1 MIFCIFPQA
10 GQLHLAWFIVGP
22 TAGPSPVHRWSIAVP
37 WSGPSPDGIPKKVI
51 LLIVI
56 TVLLSTIVVDY
67 AKARD
72 CNCKKRNGSLD
83 THLTRECTKCA
94 LNVHFCTL

>member
-1 MIFCIFPQA
+1 MSLFHYVYP
-10 GQLHLAWFIVGP
+10 G
-22 TAGPSPVHRWSIAVP
+22 
-37 WSGPSPDGIPKKVI
+37 KVI

-83 THLTRECTKCA
+83 NITFYIA
-94 LNVHFCTL
+94 LLIVQN

>member
-1 MIFCIFPQA
+1 MFQPN
-10 GQLHLAWFIVGP
+10 V
-22 TAGPSPVHRWSIAVP
+22 VP
-37 WSGPSPDGIPKKVI
+37 PYNRKIWPGFDTNKGIPKKVI

-83 THLTRECTKCA
+83 THFTLR
-94 LNVHFCTL
+94 VH